1 MLTCSSMRVAVILS
15 AILLG
20 FGIVLGVVAISTPF
34 AVPTSQ
40 LSLLLVLTGAVV
52 LVVVFVDALLP
63 NARQRLDG
71 CRH

>member
-1 MLTCSSMRVAVILS
+1 MLSCSTMRVAVILS

-20 FGIVLGVVAISTPF
+20 FGIALGVVAISTPF

-52 LVVVFVDALLP
+52 LAVVFVDALLP
-63 NARQRLDG
+63 NASHRLDS